1 MLAFFCATPVGSAVA
16 GPVFEKIGYI
26 WTFGIGA
33 SCNLIAVAYAVFF
46 IKETVKALSEV
57 YGNLGTLVALI
68 SPLMHRAA
76 RLGRLRCL
84 MRLRRHRWLRQL
96 R

>member
-46 IKETVKALSEV
+46 IKETVKAFIRRLWKSGDFGCS
-57 YGNLGTLVALI
+57 YN
-68 SPLMHRAA
+68 PLNAPGHAA
-76 RLGRLRCL
+76 
-84 MRLRRHRWLRQL
+84 WAA
-96 R
+96 